1 MRPFWENNYGKS
13 ATHEDRGALN
23 KGSYRTGPS
32 FLERRLGDPFRK
44 AEPSVLSGS
53 VRKPTRASRVYRG
66 MATFF
71 THIATT
77 SGLIVDQ
84 EGQQFVTLDDACAAT
99 EKSARHLVADAF
111 RNGKDQIVLE
121 FRIDDQNGVRL
132 ATVPVDAEI
141 KVYCC
146 NIR

>member
-1 MRPFWENNYGKS
+1 
-13 ATHEDRGALN
+13 
-23 KGSYRTGPS
+23 
-32 FLERRLGDPFRK
+32 
-44 AEPSVLSGS
+44 
-53 VRKPTRASRVYRG
+53 

-111 RNGKDQIVLE
+111 RNGKDQFVLD
-121 FRIDDQNGVRL
+121 FRIDDKHGVRL
-132 ATVPVDAEI
+132 ATVSVDAEI
-141 KVYCC
+141 KVGCC
-146 NIR
+146 NIS

>member
-1 MRPFWENNYGKS
+1 
-13 ATHEDRGALN
+13 
-23 KGSYRTGPS
+23 
-32 FLERRLGDPFRK
+32 
-44 AEPSVLSGS
+44 
-53 VRKPTRASRVYRG
+53 

-111 RNGKDQIVLE
+111 RNGKDHIILE
-121 FRIDDQNGVRL
+121 FRIDDQHGVRL
-132 ATVPVDAEI
+132 ATVPVDADI
-141 KVYCC
+141 KVGCC
-146 NIR
+146 SMI

>member
-1 MRPFWENNYGKS
+1 
-13 ATHEDRGALN
+13 
-23 KGSYRTGPS
+23 
-32 FLERRLGDPFRK
+32 
-44 AEPSVLSGS
+44 
-53 VRKPTRASRVYRG
+53 

-71 THIATT
+71 THIATV

-84 EGQQFVTLDDACAAT
+84 EGQQFVTLDEACATT

-111 RNGKDQIVLE
+111 RNGKDQVVLE
-121 FRIDDQNGVRL
+121 FRIDDQHGVRL

-146 NIR
+146 SIR